1 MVVSVLDL
9 TRGAMRRRRFITLLG
24 GAAVAWPLGT
34 RAQPAGRM
42 RRVGV
47 LSALTADD
55 PEGQARMVVFRD
67 ALQGFG
73 WTDGGNLQ
81 IDVRWSAGDTE
92 GLRSNAADLAAHA
105 PDVILAAGN
114 SSIATLL
121 QATRSVPIV
130 FVTATDP
137 VGAGFVNSLARPG
150 GNATGF
156 LAFDYSVSAK
166 WLELLK
172 ETTPGLARAGVLR
185 NPANAAAIG
194 QFAVIQAAAP
204 SLRVEVSALNVHDTS
219 EIENVVAAFA
229 RRANSGLI
237 VTASVLAVRG
247 RNLIVGLA
255 AQHKLPAVYYGRHY
269 VTAGGLMSYGPD
281 WPDQYRRAAAYVDR
295 ILKGEKPA
303 DLPVQ
308 APIKYELV
316 FNLKTAK
323 ALGLTVPQTL
333 LARADEVIE

>member
-1 MVVSVLDL
+1 
-9 TRGAMRRRRFITLLG
+9 MRRRQLITLLG
-24 GAAVAWPLGT
+24 GAAVAWPLAASAQ
-34 RAQPAGRM
+34 RADGK

-55 PEGQARMVVFRD
+55 PEGQHRIAVFGE
-67 ALQGFG
+67 ALQALG
-73 WTDGGNLQ
+73 WSEGGNLH
-81 IDVRWSAGDTE
+81 IDVRWSAGDAE
-92 GLRSNAADLAAHA
+92 GLRRNAAELAAHA
-105 PDVILAAGN
+105 DLILAAGN

-121 QATRSVPIV
+121 QASRSVPIV

-185 NPANAAAIG
+185 NPAIAAAIG

-204 SLRVEVSALNVHDTS
+204 SLRVEVSALNVRDTA
-219 EIENVVAAFA
+219 EIEGVVAGFA
-229 RRANSGLI
+229 RGGNGGLI

-247 RNLIVGLA
+247 RSLIIGLA

-269 VTAGGLMSYGPD
+269 VTAGGLASYGPD
-281 WPDQYRRAAAYVDR
+281 WPDQYRRAADYVNR

-308 APIKYELV
+308 APTKYELV
-316 FNLKTAK
+316 INLKTAK
-323 ALGLTVPQTL
+323 ALGLTLSPSL

>member
-1 MVVSVLDL
+1 MK
-9 TRGAMRRRRFITLLG
+9 RRHFITLLG
-24 GAAVAWPLGT
+24 GAAAAWPLRA
-34 RAQPAGRM
+34 RAQPTERV

-47 LSALTADD
+47 LSTLTADD
-55 PEGQARMVVFRD
+55 PEGQVRIAVFRE
-67 ALQGFG
+67 ALQALG
-73 WTDGGNLQ
+73 WSDGRNLQ
-81 IDVRWSAGDTE
+81 LDVRWSAADAG
-92 GLRSNAADLAAHA
+92 GLSGNAAELAAQA
-105 PDVILAAGN
+105 DVILAAGN

-121 QATRSVPIV
+121 QATRSVPVV

-172 ETTPGLARAGVLR
+172 ETTPDLARAGVLR
-185 NPANAAAIG
+185 NPAIAAAIG

-204 SLRVEVSALNVHDTS
+204 SLRVEVSALNVRDTS
-219 EIENVVAAFA
+219 EIEGVVAAFA
-229 RRANSGLI
+229 KGANGGLI
-237 VTASVLAVRG
+237 VTASILAVRG
-247 RNLIVGLA
+247 RDLIIGLA
-255 AQHKLPAVYYGRHY
+255 AKHRLPTVYYGRHY

-281 WPDQYRRAAAYVDR
+281 WPDQYRRAADYVNR
-295 ILKGEKPA
+295 ILKGEKPS

-308 APIKYELV
+308 APTRYQLV
-316 FNLKTAK
+316 VNLKTAS
-323 ALGLTVPQTL
+323 ALGLTLPPAL

>member
-1 MVVSVLDL
+1 
-9 TRGAMRRRRFITLLG
+9 MRRRQLITLLG
-24 GAAVAWPLGT
+24 GAAVAWPLGA
-34 RAQPAGRM
+34 RAQRAERV

-47 LSALTADD
+47 LSTLTADD
-55 PEGQARMVVFRD
+55 PEGQARIAVFRE
-67 ALQGFG
+67 ALQALG

-81 IDVRWSAGDTE
+81 IDLRWSAGDAE
-92 GLRSNAADLAAHA
+92 DLRSNAADLAAHA
-105 PDVILAAGN
+105 DVILGAGN

-121 QATRSVPIV
+121 QATRSVPVV
-130 FVTATDP
+130 FVTLTDP

-185 NPANAAAIG
+185 NPSIAAAIG

-204 SLRVEVSALNVHDTS
+204 SLGVEVSALNVRDTA
-219 EIENVVAAFA
+219 EIGSVVAAFA
-229 RRANSGLI
+229 KGANRGLI

-247 RNLIVGLA
+247 RSLIIGLA
-255 AQHKLPAVYYGRHY
+255 AQHRLPAVYYGRHY
-269 VTAGGLMSYGPD
+269 VTAGGLISYGPD
-281 WPDQYRRAAAYVDR
+281 WPDQYRRAADYVNR
-295 ILKGEKPA
+295 ILKGENPA

-308 APIKYELV
+308 APTRYELV
-316 FNLKTAK
+316 INLNTAK
-323 ALGLTVPQTL
+323 ALGLTLPPSL